1 MVKWDVERILKDTW
15 VNWFGI
21 HSNKKID
28 ALSIKVESNNILG
41 YPLTSTHVLCI
52 MACSP
57 INNHEYTHTHTHT
70 E

>member
-1 MVKWDVERILKDTW
+1 MVKWDVERILKDSW
-15 VNWFGI
+15 ANWFGI

-52 MACSP
+52 MA
-57 INNHEYTHTHTHT
+57 
-70 E
+70 

>member
-1 MVKWDVERILKDTW
+1 MLKRDVERILKDTW
-15 VNWFGI
+15 ANWFGI

-57 INNHEYTHTHTHT
+57 INNHEHTHTHTHT